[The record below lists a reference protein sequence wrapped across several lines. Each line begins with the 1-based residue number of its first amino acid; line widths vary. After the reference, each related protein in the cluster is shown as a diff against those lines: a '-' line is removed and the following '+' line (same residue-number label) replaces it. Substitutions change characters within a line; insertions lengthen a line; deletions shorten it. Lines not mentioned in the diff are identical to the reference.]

1 MATVQDIVT
10 AAYRKLNIV
19 GEDVDMSPAMLANG
33 VDAFNRMLHGWKLR
47 GVDVEHVDL
56 AASDAFPL
64 DPEFQEGTVYVLA
77 GRISPDYQVPA
88 NFDADDWFRTIQA
101 AYAVIE
107 EAAMPAELTLMP
119 SQFRR
124 YRGFL

>member
-10 AAYRKLNIV
+10 RAFRKLNV
-19 GEDVDMSPAMLANG
+19 TSEDEALQPDTLQRG
-33 VDAFNRMLHGWKLR
+33 VEAFNMMLHGWKLR
-47 GVDVEHVDL
+47 GVDLEHVDL
-56 AASDAFPL
+56 TASDAFPL
-64 DPEFQEGTVYVLA
+64 APEFQEGTVYVLA
-77 GRISPDYQVPA
+77 GRLSPDYTTPA

-101 AYAVIE
+101 AYMVIE
-107 EAAMPAELTLMP
+107 EQAMPPVLTLFP

>member
-10 AAYRKLNIV
+10 RAYRKINV
-19 GEDVDMSPAMLANG
+19 VSEDEDLQPDTLANG
-33 VDAFNRMLHGWKLR
+33 VEAFNMMLHGWKLR

-56 AASDAFPL
+56 LAGDTFPL

-77 GRISPDYQVPA
+77 GRLSPDYTTPA

-101 AYAVIE
+101 AYVVIPSQE
-107 EAAMPAELTLMP
+107 VPSALIRMP
-119 SQFRR
+119 SRIWRDF
-124 YRGFL
+124 GIS